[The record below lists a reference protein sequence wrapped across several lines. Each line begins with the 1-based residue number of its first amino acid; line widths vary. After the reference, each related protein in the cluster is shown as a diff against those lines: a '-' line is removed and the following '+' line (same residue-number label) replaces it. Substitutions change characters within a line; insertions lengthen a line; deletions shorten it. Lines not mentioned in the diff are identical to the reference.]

1 MRRSLMALA
10 ISAGVCALFASS
22 ASAGPSDQIV
32 FSKTGA
38 FSPSL
43 GPFGFWIWCT
53 PAGSKYGG
61 ANGECAGSM
70 YFYAFPALPSG
81 GSATEQVVGTTTELG
96 SGAYQ
101 MTVWSTASGPFAFPI
116 ACTLTGPVSPT
127 NGPTNSVSVSCSAPV
142 FGSATATGAVVKVVE
157 P

>member
-1 MRRSLMALA
+1 MRRFLMFLA
-10 ISAGVCALFASS
+10 IVAGVCALVASS
-22 ASAGPSDQIV
+22 ASASGPTQIV

-53 PAGSKYGG
+53 PAGSTYGG
-61 ANGECAGSM
+61 TTGDCEGSM

-81 GSATEQVVGTTTELG
+81 GSPTESVEGTVTELG
-96 SGAYQ
+96 TGAYQ
-101 MTVWSTASGPFAFPI
+101 MTVWNKTGPFSI
-116 ACTLTGPVSPT
+116 ACTLTGPT
-127 NGPTNSVSVSCSAPV
+127 NPVHGPNNTIAVSCTAPV
-142 FGSATATGAVVKVVE
+142 SGSATASGAVVQVVE